1 MSPLSGNESDFLLHT
16 RGIHGFLQ
24 FPKRLNRLLKRTR
37 LHLGSKNNLVMKA
50 NLLIEKK
57 SGIFFSFYSQTE
69 SISSEDSLEF
79 FLDDDMDYDL
89 VTKLFVL
96 T

>member
-1 MSPLSGNESDFLLHT
+1 M
-16 RGIHGFLQ
+16 
-24 FPKRLNRLLKRTR
+24 KRTR

>member
-1 MSPLSGNESDFLLHT
+1 MA
-16 RGIHGFLQ
+16 Q
-24 FPKRLNRLLKRTR
+24 
-37 LHLGSKNNLVMKA
+37 
-50 NLLIEKK
+50 K

-89 VTKLFVL
+89 VTRLFVL